1 MNKGCEP
8 NPTVYN
14 DFSLPK
20 TVSRKQRLRRKAFIN
35 FKKSSESSGG
45 TMVLVVLL
53 APVAQLVE
61 HRAVMRV
68 VVRFDSCLTNTQGLK
83 MTEEKVL
90 PL

>member
-1 MNKGCEP
+1 
-8 NPTVYN
+8 
-14 DFSLPK
+14 
-20 TVSRKQRLRRKAFIN
+20 
-35 FKKSSESSGG
+35 
-45 TMVLVVLL
+45 MVLVVLL